1 MGLAGADVEVRPEGL
16 ETLSQEI
23 GNSKSQFDAAVDEIN
38 QQVLAMAGK
47 ALGADSDEYKAFVDR
62 FEQQMKPKAEEIS
75 ETLNA
80 HSTKASRTAESGA
93 EMIQKNIN
101 VING

>member
-38 QQVLAMAGK
+38 QQVLAMAG
-47 ALGADSDEYKAFVDR
+47 
-62 FEQQMKPKAEEIS
+62 
-75 ETLNA
+75 
-80 HSTKASRTAESGA
+80 
-93 EMIQKNIN
+93 
-101 VING
+101 